1 MKCRLCP
8 RRCNAD
14 REKLLGFCKSP
25 MLPKV
30 ARADLHFWEEP
41 PISGTKGSGTVFFSG
56 CNLKC
61 IYCQNY
67 EVSRGNIGKEISVF
81 RLSEIFKELEQ
92 RGAHNINLVS
102 PSHYAPAIID
112 ALKIYRPKIP
122 IVYNSSGYE
131 SVETLKMLEDF
142 VDIYLIDYK
151 YTESKKAEEYSA
163 APDYPQV
170 VIDAIKECYRQKPEC
185 IIEKGIMKKGVI
197 VRHLVL
203 PQNTKTAM
211 EVFDFIYKNT
221 PNAYF
226 SLMSQYLPF
235 GEAVNHKVLG
245 RKITQREYDKVVD
258 YICGFDFQNVYI
270 QERVSSSDKFIPPFD
285 LKGV

>member
-81 RLSEIFKELEQ
+81 RLSEIFKELED

-102 PSHYAPAIID
+102 PTHYAYAIIE

-122 IVYNSSGYE
+122 IIYNSSGYE
-131 SVETLKMLEDF
+131 SVETLKMLENF

-151 YTESKKAEEYSA
+151 YTESEKAEEYSF
-163 APDYPQV
+163 APDYPQIV
-170 VIDAIKECYRQKPEC
+170 TEAIKECYRQKPEC

>member
-102 PSHYAPAIID
+102 PSHYAPAIIG

-131 SVETLKMLEDF
+131 SVETLKMLENF

-151 YTESKKAEEYSA
+151 YTECKKAEEYSS

-170 VIDAIKECYRQKPEC
+170 VTDAIKECYRQKPEC

-270 QERVSSSDKFIPPFD
+270 QERVSSSDKFIPSFD

>member
-122 IVYNSSGYE
+122 IIYNSSGYE

-163 APDYPQV
+163 APDYPKIV
-170 VIDAIKECYRQKPEC
+170 TEAIKECYRQKPEC

-270 QERVSSSDKFIPPFD
+270 QERVSSSDKFIPLFD
-285 LKGV
+285 LRGV

>member
-81 RLSEIFKELEQ
+81 RLSEIFKELED

-102 PSHYAPAIID
+102 PTHYAYAIIE

-163 APDYPQV
+163 APDYPKIV
-170 VIDAIKECYRQKPEC
+170 TEAIKECYRQKPEC

>member
-102 PSHYAPAIID
+102 PSHYAPAIIG

-131 SVETLKMLEDF
+131 SVETLKMLENF

-151 YTESKKAEEYSA
+151 YTERKKAEEYSS

-270 QERVSSSDKFIPPFD
+270 QERVSSSDKFIPSFD